1 MSYYCMFPPPP
12 ECGPPLLQE
21 LGYQHGKT
29 LFDVWQRSGVVDS
42 MLKDRRQEEFHR
54 TRTGHVSTRT
64 TKYAHFE
71 VQTLEPC
78 TQSLTYAYFCVL

>member
-1 MSYYCMFPPPP
+1 MGDCKFPAPS
-12 ECGPPLLQE
+12 ECGPPWLQE

-54 TRTGHVSTRT
+54 TGTGHVSAAA
-64 TKYAHFE
+64 KYAH
-71 VQTLEPC
+71 VQVNTLGPC
-78 TQSLTYAYFCVL
+78 ILRLQSMRALRSVL

>member
-1 MSYYCMFPPPP
+1 MFPQPPP
-12 ECGPPLLQE
+12 ECGSPSLQE

-54 TRTGHVSTRT
+54 TRSGHVSADA
-64 TKYAHFE
+64 KS
-71 VQTLEPC
+71 VQTLKYTNPNC
-78 TQSLTYAYFCVL
+78 ACIFKSMHTLTYAKYIP